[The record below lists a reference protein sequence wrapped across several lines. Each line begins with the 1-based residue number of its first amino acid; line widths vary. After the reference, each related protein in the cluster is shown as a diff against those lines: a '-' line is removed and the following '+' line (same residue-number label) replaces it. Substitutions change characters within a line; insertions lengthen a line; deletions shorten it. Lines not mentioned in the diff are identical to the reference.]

1 MIDGALPEQQ
11 AGFREN
17 RSCLDQVA
25 NLVEHIEGGFQQKEI
40 SGVAYVDLTA
50 AYDTVQHSALL
61 YKLIYLTE
69 RPRLV
74 NTIREIL
81 SNRRFRVFM
90 NNKSSRWRKQKNGVP
105 QGSVLAPT
113 LFNVYTYD
121 LPELKPVKHF
131 LFADD
136 LAILAQDDTFRKV
149 EAKLEIALKSTGNY
163 YQEWGLNANPGKTK
177 VCAYHL
183 NNEQA
188 KRQLSVHWLGK
199 PLEHKEDPEYLGI
212 TLDRSLTYKHHIVK
226 LKKKLQTRVNLL
238 KQLGN
243 SSWGSNASTIRTAAL
258 SLFLRRAN
266 FVLQSGRTAPML
278 PRLTLF

>member
-1 MIDGALPEQQ
+1 
-11 AGFREN
+11 
-17 RSCLDQVA
+17 
-25 NLVEHIEGGFQQKEI
+25 
-40 SGVAYVDLTA
+40 
-50 AYDTVQHSALL
+50 
-61 YKLIYLTE
+61 
-69 RPRLV
+69 
-74 NTIREIL
+74 
-81 SNRRFRVFM
+81 M

-105 QGSVLAPT
+105 QGSILAPT

-136 LAILAQDDTFRKV
+136 FAILAQDDTFRKV
-149 EAKLEIALKSTGNY
+149 EAKLEIVLKSTGNY
-163 YQEWGLNANPGKTK
+163 YQEWGLSANPGKTK

-183 NNEQA
+183 NNKQA

-243 SSWGSNASTIRTAAL
+243 SSWGSNASTTRTAAL
-258 SLFLRRAN
+258 SLVFATGEFCAPVWSNSSNASKIDPVLNETCRVITGCLKRLLKTYTFFLE
-266 FVLQSGRTAPML
+266 FHHQISKEV
-278 PRLTLF
+278 LTLRLNCTNSPRKETLYSSTNLRNPESSEKRGSHIVYLRLRIQSLYAC

>member
-1 MIDGALPEQQ
+1 M
-11 AGFREN
+11 
-17 RSCLDQVA
+17 
-25 NLVEHIEGGFQQKEI
+25 

-50 AYDTVQHSALL
+50 AYDTVQHSPVL

-69 RPRLV
+69 CPRLV
-74 NTIREIL
+74 NAIREIL

-90 NNKSSRWRKQKNGVP
+90 NNKSSRWRKQNGVP
-105 QGSVLAPT
+105 QSSVIAPT

-136 LAILAQDDTFRKV
+136 LAILAQDDTFGKV
-149 EAKLEIALKSTGNY
+149 ETKLETALKSTGNY
-163 YQEWGLNANPGKTK
+163 YQEWGLNANPGETK

-183 NNEQA
+183 NNKQA

-199 PLEHKEDPEYLGI
+199 PLEHEEYLGI

-226 LKKKLQTRVNLL
+226 LNKKLQTRVNLL

-243 SSWGSNASTIRTAAL
+243 SSWGSNASTNRTAAL
-258 SLFLRRAN
+258 SL
-266 FVLQSGRTAPML
+266 VKQLQC
-278 PRLTLF
+278 FQD